1 MNETI
6 GVIMKRRSIRKYKP
20 DQVPDE
26 DLRTILECGLH
37 APSAMNQQK
46 WHFTVLQD
54 KRIIERIGNI
64 MRERMLKSGNERMVE
79 RARAGFVPFHGAP
92 TLIIITADPQAR
104 FIEIDCGA
112 AAENMALAAEALGYG
127 SCLMASPGSLLSGA
141 EGEGLR
147 KELGIPEGYVHV
159 ISVALGYKDCETPA
173 PQPRKPD
180 LVNYVR

>member
-1 MNETI
+1 MNETLETI
-6 GVIMKRRSIRKYKP
+6 KRRRSIRKYKP
-20 DQVPDE
+20 EQIPDA
-26 DLRTILECGLH
+26 DLEAIVECGLY
-37 APSAMNQQK
+37 APSAVNQQK

-54 KRIIERIGNI
+54 RRIIERMGNI

-92 TLIIITADPQAR
+92 TLVIITADPQAR

-112 AAENMALAAEALGYG
+112 AAENLALAAEALGYG
-127 SCLMASPGSLLSGA
+127 SCLMASPGGVLSGPEA
-141 EGEGLR
+141 EELR
-147 KELGIPEGYVHV
+147 KELGIPDGYVHV

-173 PQPRKPD
+173 PQPRKPG